1 MLARA
6 TGQGE
11 TKPGEPNKI
20 KNGNT
25 EDHSPPGLQ
34 GRGGSPSG
42 DRGEKPKG
50 PEGRLPGRNKS
61 TPPAF
66 PTPPPPS
73 SSECTQNPTH
83 KPTKLTKLGNW
94 NLGAFQ
100 TLKRHPSTH
109 YLDRASWSPSDS
121 NPTESIQIERADGG
135 TEEIWNRF
143 SVRTPDR
150 QTPGE
155 LFTRNHQES

>member
-1 MLARA
+1 M
-6 TGQGE
+6 
-11 TKPGEPNKI
+11 

-25 EDHSPPGLQ
+25 EDHSPLRLQ
-34 GRGGSPSG
+34 GRGGSHSG
-42 DRGEKPKG
+42 DRGEKSEG

-61 TPPAF
+61 TPPAA
-66 PTPPPPS
+66 PPPELIGMRTES
-73 SSECTQNPTH
+73 HAQTA
-83 KPTKLTKLGNW
+83 KLTKLGNW

-100 TLKRHPSTH
+100 TLKRHPTTH
-109 YLDRASWSPSDS
+109 YVDRASWSPSDS

-135 TEEIWNRF
+135 TEEIRNRF